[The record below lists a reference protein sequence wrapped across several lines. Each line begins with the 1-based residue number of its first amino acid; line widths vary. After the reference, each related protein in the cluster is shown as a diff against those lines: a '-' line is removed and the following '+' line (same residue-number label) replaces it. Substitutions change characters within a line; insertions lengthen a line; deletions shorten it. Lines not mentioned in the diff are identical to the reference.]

1 MALFFKNEDHIEET
15 FAKHIMRK
23 AKTSSTACYVHYVR
37 AFVFKRPTARTR
49 TRVLATRSS
58 SGFKVFARLQR
69 VAVAALSRLTRT
81 PRSRGPIFVLPV
93 PGSVA

>member
-23 AKTSSTACYVHYVR
+23 AKTSSTCYVHYVR

-58 SGFKVFARLQR
+58 SGFKVFARGGGSLP
-69 VAVAALSRLTRT
+69 VDSHPAI
-81 PRSRGPIFVLPV
+81 PRSNFCPAGAGLRGVN
-93 PGSVA
+93 